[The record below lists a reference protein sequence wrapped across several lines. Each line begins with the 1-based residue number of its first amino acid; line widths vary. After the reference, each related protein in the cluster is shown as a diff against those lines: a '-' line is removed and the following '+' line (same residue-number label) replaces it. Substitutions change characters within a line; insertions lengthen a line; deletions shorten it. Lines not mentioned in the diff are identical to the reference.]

1 MVAEMMEK
9 RRRIGSRLSIARE
22 RAGLSQ
28 SQVAAEMDLH
38 RPSISQIEAGRR
50 AVAAEELA
58 KFAGIYSVDIKWL
71 AGVSDLKGTTPM
83 VAEMKMKEKRRR
95 IGYRLSIAR
104 ERAALSQ
111 FQVAVEMDLP
121 RPSISEIETGRR
133 RVAAEELARFA
144 EIYSVDIK
152 WLAEVG
158 EDKADPLRDKLQ
170 LAARSVANLKYEGL
184 EKVIDLQPY

>member
-1 MVAEMMEK
+1 
-9 RRRIGSRLSIARE
+9 
-22 RAGLSQ
+22 
-28 SQVAAEMDLH
+28 
-38 RPSISQIEAGRR
+38 
-50 AVAAEELA
+50 
-58 KFAGIYSVDIKWL
+58 
-71 AGVSDLKGTTPM
+71 
-83 VAEMKMKEKRRR
+83 MKMKEKRRR

-104 ERAALSQ
+104 ERAGLSQ

>member
-1 MVAEMMEK
+1 MVDEMMEK
-9 RRRIGSRLSIARE
+9 RRLIGSRLSIARE

-28 SQVAAEMDLH
+28 SQVAAEMDLS
-38 RPSISQIEAGRR
+38 RPSISEIEAGRR
-50 AVAAEELA
+50 RVAAEELA
-58 KFAGIYSVDIKWL
+58 KFAEIYSVDIKWL
-71 AGVSDLKGTTPM
+71 AGVSDLGGTTPM
-83 VAEMKMKEKRRR
+83 VDEMMQKRKL
-95 IGYRLSIAR
+95 IGSRLSIAR
-104 ERAALSQ
+104 QRAGLSQ

-152 WLAEVG
+152 WLAGVG
-158 EDKADPLRDKLQ
+158 EEKADPLRDKLQ
-170 LAARSVANLKYEGL
+170 LAARIVAGLKYEGL

>member
-50 AVAAEELA
+50 CVAAEELA

-71 AGVSDLKGTTPM
+71 AGVSDLRGTTPM
-83 VAEMKMKEKRRR
+83 VAEMKKLEKRRR

-104 ERAALSQ
+104 ERAGLSQ
-111 FQVAVEMDLP
+111 SKVAAEMDLP

-133 RVAAEELARFA
+133 RVAAEELAKFA

-152 WLAEVG
+152 WLAGVG
-158 EDKADPLRDKLQ
+158 EEKAEPLRDKLQ
-170 LAARSVANLKYEGL
+170 LAVRSVAGLKYEDL
-184 EKVIDLQPY
+184 EKVIDLQQC